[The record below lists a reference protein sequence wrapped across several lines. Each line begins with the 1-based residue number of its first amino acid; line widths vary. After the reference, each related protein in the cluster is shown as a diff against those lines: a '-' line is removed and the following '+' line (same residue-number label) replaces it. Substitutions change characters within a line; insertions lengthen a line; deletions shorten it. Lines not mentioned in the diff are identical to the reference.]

1 MRCPLSYWHDRAINR
16 RQGNSIRTLLAMQ
29 RLFSTFSRPL
39 APKLGNCTLSL
50 KECGKDYQARMR
62 RKKSRFPR
70 LAFTGK
76 ETPTEYKRT
85 LASHR
90 LFTESTPSIYAA
102 AQCLLPRISSCHQPF
117 MSPDPTFPPK
127 FPQVPVAPTCT
138 PNMRIAI
145 DETSVPLCSNSFPRH
160 PRNYTRAPIRSPARD
175 CRRRRRWQQARDP
188 ETAPAE
194 NVSLNPALAF
204 GISATISVIISGTP
218 ATNGSSTRLRRSSVK
233 THVPCLKNG
242 AIARRVFIEFSCT
255 WEVMDKIAASSTDNR
270 SAFIVSGQ

>member
-102 AQCLLPRISSCHQPF
+102 AQCLLPAYQVAISLSCRLTPL
-117 MSPDPTFPPK
+117 SPRSSPK
-127 FPQVPVAPTCT
+127 FP
-138 PNMRIAI
+138 
-145 DETSVPLCSNSFPRH
+145 S
-160 PRNYTRAPIRSPARD
+160 
-175 CRRRRRWQQARDP
+175 RRR
-188 ETAPAE
+188 
-194 NVSLNPALAF
+194 ALRTCA
-204 GISATISVIISGTP
+204 
-218 ATNGSSTRLRRSSVK
+218 
-233 THVPCLKNG
+233 
-242 AIARRVFIEFSCT
+242 
-255 WEVMDKIAASSTDNR
+255 
-270 SAFIVSGQ
+270 